1 LGLISWAPICTSFK
15 KDKEK
20 VAEGELG
27 EDEEIKGREEK
38 REEMK
43 KEKKKKK
50 FFLPSNICTVNPC
63 SIRGKAA
70 AIPLGPAPTI
80 M

>member
-27 EDEEIKGREEK
+27 EDEEIKGRER
-38 REEMK
+38 REEK
-43 KEKKKKK
+43 K
-50 FFLPSNICTVNPC
+50 
-63 SIRGKAA
+63 
-70 AIPLGPAPTI
+70 
-80 M
+80 